1 MWSPKNESSLSQ
13 NNVLRFLLLEII
25 CVVLM
30 VMDHSA
36 KIATPIRVSLSAL
49 TYPLIK
55 IVELPQNVYGFVK
68 SSVSKQSKLL
78 DENEKLRA
86 QLAQVKI
93 DMLQLE
99 TVYQQNKELRN
110 LLNAK
115 ELLPLK
121 TTAAF
126 LININT
132 GDSDHHFV
140 INQGH
145 NQLVSIGQTVLD
157 LNGVVGQVFSVD
169 LESSHVI
176 LITNKNHAVPVEF
189 LRTGVRTFIYG
200 TGDLEVLSLPEIP
213 QSTDVK
219 EGDILIT
226 SGYGGAF
233 PRGLKVATVSK
244 VIDSEDR
251 SYRQAEA
258 QPSADI
264 MQLKQVLLV
273 WSVQQ
278 NNEPN
283 ELEQIIEKQNET
295 TVN

>member
-36 KIATPIRVSLSAL
+36 KIATPIRASLSAL

-55 IVELPQNVYGFVK
+55 IVELPQNAYHFLK
-68 SSVSKQSKLL
+68 STVSKQSELL
-78 DENEKLRA
+78 EDNKKLRA
-86 QLAQVKI
+86 QLSQVKV

-99 TVYQQNKELRN
+99 TVYQQNKGLRK
-110 LLNAK
+110 LLKAK

-121 TTAAF
+121 TTATF

-132 GDSDHHFV
+132 GGSDHHFV
-140 INQGH
+140 INQGY
-145 NQLVSIGQTVLD
+145 NQRVHIGQTVLD
-157 LNGVVGQVFSVD
+157 LNGVAGQVSSVE

-176 LITNKNHAVPVEF
+176 LITNKNHAIPVEF
-189 LRTGVRTFIYG
+189 LRTGIRTFIYG
-200 TGDLEVLSLPEIP
+200 TGDVEVLSLPEIP
-213 QSTDVK
+213 QSTDVQV
-219 EGDILIT
+219 GDILIT

-251 SYRQAEA
+251 SYRKAEA

-264 MQLKQVLLV
+264 KQLKQVLLV
-273 WSVQQ
+273 WSVRK
-278 NNEPN
+278 NIEVD
-283 ELEQIIEKQNET
+283 ESDQIIEEENET
-295 TVN
+295 AVN